1 MAYEISNARRGTS
14 ILRAEAPGTYTIQL
28 NQLST
33 NASIETVT
41 SASIKRINWSSNG
54 YVTISRGATPNVLLS
69 LYSSGEM
76 RLDDYGHALANDAAG
91 NIVVTIVTGGSVI
104 MEISKTATYSTDL
117 DKL

>member
-1 MAYEISNARRGTS
+1 MPFEILNARKSTS
-14 ILRAEAPGTYTIQL
+14 IVRAEAPGTYTIQL
-28 NQLST
+28 SQLST
-33 NASIETVT
+33 NTTLETVS

-54 YVTISRGATPNVLLS
+54 YITIARGATPNVMLS

-76 RLDDYGHALANDAAG
+76 RFDDYGYSLANGAEG
-91 NIVVTIVTGGSVI
+91 NIVATIVTGGSLV

>member
-14 ILRAEAPGTYTIQL
+14 IVRTEAPGTYTIEL
-28 NQLST
+28 NQLAT
-33 NASIETVT
+33 NTALETVT

-54 YVTISRGATPNVLLS
+54 YITIGRGATPNIMLS

-76 RLDDYGHALANDAAG
+76 RFDDYGHSLANDATG
-91 NIVVTIVTGGSVI
+91 NIVVTIATGGSLI
-104 MEISKTATYSTDL
+104 MEVSKTATYSTDL